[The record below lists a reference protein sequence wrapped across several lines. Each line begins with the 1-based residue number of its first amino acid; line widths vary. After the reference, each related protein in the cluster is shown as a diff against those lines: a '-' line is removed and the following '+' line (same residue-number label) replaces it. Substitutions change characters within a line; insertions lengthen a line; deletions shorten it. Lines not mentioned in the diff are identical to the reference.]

1 MKYLIVGL
9 GNPGLEYKNTR
20 HNIGFTVLDSL
31 VENSGI
37 VFSDKRYGFIS
48 ELKVKG
54 RTLIL
59 LKPTT
64 YMNLSGK
71 AVNYYLQKEKIPIE
85 NMLIIVDDLA
95 LPFGTIRI
103 KSKGGSGGHN
113 GLQHIEEI
121 IGTNVYNRLRFGIGS
136 EFNKGQQVN
145 YVLGE
150 WEPEEKDKLSQRID
164 TVIDAIKNFPILG
177 IERTMNFFNNKLI

>member
-31 VENSGI
+31 AEKSGI
-37 VFSDKRYGFIS
+37 VFLDKRYGYRA

-54 RTLIL
+54 KTLIL
-59 LKPTT
+59 VKPTT
-64 YMNLSGK
+64 FMNLSGK
-71 AVNYYLQKEKIPIE
+71 AINYYLQFENIPIE
-85 NMLIIVDDLA
+85 KMMIVVDDLA

-113 GLQHIEEI
+113 GLQHIEET
-121 IGTNVYNRLRFGIGS
+121 IGTAEYNRMRFGIGA
-136 EFNKGQQVN
+136 EFGKGQQVN

-150 WEPEEKDKLSQRID
+150 WEKQELEKMQERIELACE
-164 TVIDAIKNFPILG
+164 AIKSFPLTG
-177 IERTMNFFNNKLI
+177 IERTMNYFNNK